1 MTDRIEFSKSQKEL
15 KMVKFKVIY
24 DEEGITITISEG
36 RKELEKAL
44 NDKQFVIPKSFLIS
58 FENLQNYHYY
68 IGKIRHVVP
77 LAFGLTPELRIDCSF
92 VDASGKQIEFN
103 T

>member
-1 MTDRIEFSKSQKEL
+1 
-15 KMVKFKVIY
+15 MVKFKVISN
-24 DEEGITITISEG
+24 EKGLTITISEG

-44 NDKQFVIPKSFLIS
+44 RDKQFPIPNSFSVS

-68 IGKIRHVVP
+68 IGKIRYIIP
-77 LAFGLTPELRIDCSF
+77 LAFGLIPELGIDYSF

-103 T
+103 V